1 MLQCTT
7 GPDPCDAAGA
17 LFGAGGFAVFGGW
30 SVATGQVDLA
40 DVPYSK
46 GAVFGP
52 TMDTQSC
59 ANVVKTELSR
69 QRCECRRNRLDVDEG

>member
-1 MLQCTT
+1 MLQRTT
-7 GPDPCDAAGA
+7 GTDPVQPLDA
-17 LFGAGGFAVFGGW
+17 LFGVGGFAMSGVVSGDRGGRPRGYTVFERC
-30 SVATGQVDLA
+30 AI
-40 DVPYSK
+40 
-46 GAVFGP
+46 FRP